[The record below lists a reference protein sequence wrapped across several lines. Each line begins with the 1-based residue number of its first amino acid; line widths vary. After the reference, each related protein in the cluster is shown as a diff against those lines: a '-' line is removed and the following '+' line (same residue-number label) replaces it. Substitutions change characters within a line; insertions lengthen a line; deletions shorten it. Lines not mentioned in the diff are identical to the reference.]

1 MFSKDKNK
9 KKAIITDKLSNDL
22 LWAVSPAAPPVVK
35 RFIATFGAA
44 DAVITVVHTRLT
56 VW

>member
-9 KKAIITDKLSNDL
+9 KKAQINYDL

-44 DAVITVVHTRLT
+44 DAVIAVVHTGLT
-56 VW
+56 VG